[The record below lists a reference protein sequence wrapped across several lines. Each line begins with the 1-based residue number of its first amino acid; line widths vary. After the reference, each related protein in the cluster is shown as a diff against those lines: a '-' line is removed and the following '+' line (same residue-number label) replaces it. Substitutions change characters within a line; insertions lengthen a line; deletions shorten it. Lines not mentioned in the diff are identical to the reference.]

1 MTFERQNILKLGFW
15 CHLLL
20 KSQKGKSN
28 LVLKKYGTPKKEQYG
43 KMKLHRPA
51 FMYLPACLISQT
63 GGLSTSSPLTALSK
77 RGSATED
84 ALGSATVPERDF
96 FLA

>member
-20 KSQKGKSN
+20 KSQKGKS
-28 LVLKKYGTPKKEQYG
+28 KYGTPKKEQYG

-84 ALGSATVPERDF
+84 ALGSATVPEREII
-96 FLA
+96 LA